1 MEKVE
6 EVNLS
11 ENLRYSVLSSLN
23 CKPDEFAKKYNA
35 YKIAKT
41 EFEELFA
48 PVKDAIVA
56 AHETAP
62 DSPKSLM
69 VGGVKL
75 TYVSPSTR
83 SAIDSKKLKEEEP
96 ELAKKFT
103 KITKVAASVRIDGI

>member
-1 MEKVE
+1 MEEMVE
-6 EVNLS
+6 KSNE
-11 ENLRYSVLSSLN
+11 ELRRSVLSVLN
-23 CKPDEFAKKYNA
+23 CKPEEFAKKYNA

-48 PVKDAIVA
+48 PVKNTILEVHAN
-56 AHETAP
+56 TA
-62 DSPKSLM
+62 DLPKTLI

-75 TYVSPSTR
+75 TYVAPSTR

-103 KITKVAASVRIDGI
+103 KISKVSASVRVDGI

>member
-6 EVNLS
+6 EKIS
-11 ENLRYSVLSSLN
+11 EDLRRSVLSSLN
-23 CKPDEFAKKYNA
+23 CKPEEFAKKYNA

-48 PVKDAIVA
+48 PVKDTILAV
-56 AHETAP
+56 HSNTP
-62 DSPKSLM
+62 DLPKTM
-69 VGGVKL
+69 IVGGVKL
-75 TYVSPSTR
+75 TYVAPSTR

-103 KITKVAASVRIDGI
+103 KISKISASVRVDGI